1 MNRACRSTIVH
12 ALAISTLAL
21 LLAAGCAT
29 APDET
34 VRTTSA
40 LPSVPATGGDRDG
53 DADIAEQSSAPASP
67 ARPETALERRDP
79 PAAPAERPIERDVPS
94 LDEPDIYIDDSI
106 ARREALAAG
115 ALPGVQEVASPRVP
129 RPAELS
135 AADTPATAQTPVAD
149 EGGVAASDRQ
159 PTREAA
165 APGRP
170 SVTLLAEPVLRESGD
185 ASAALD
191 AGSNDRAATDAKPAE
206 TPPRPAETRAAETS
220 AVDRSQPP
228 PTPSQGSARPRPVEP
243 AEPAEPA
250 AVAASGPT
258 WNARSVRVGADGE
271 IGVVLPGSGW
281 LYVGREYGDG
291 EVTLLGKRGVGDDD
305 AFRFRVAGPGSY
317 GLWFQQQ
324 DSQTGRLVNERLS
337 VEAVPGMADASIRVA
352 DLAVDGHDA
361 DDAAGAVRSGEPA
374 GSAAP
379 AEAGPDTV
387 RAAASE
393 EQEGTAP
400 SGEQRIAALLAA
412 DDTAGALRAYAD
424 AGDRRRA
431 IIDALD
437 GDALDA
443 LAKAITPDTPVPVV
457 RAFWRD
463 VASSG
468 SQLAPRARRE
478 LYELALASGAAGDA
492 LRAVERLEAAGEASV
507 ADVLRAASLF
517 ESDEQREDSL
527 ALYARALAGA
537 REGSAAEQTV
547 MTLGDDRLF
556 ELARFLEAVGPERD
570 LRAAARLYR
579 VIVDERPLSAHW
591 EASRSRLEHL
601 RRHYFEVR

>member
-29 APDET
+29 VPDET

-40 LPSVPATGGDRDG
+40 LPSVSATGGDRDG
-53 DADIAEQSSAPASP
+53 DSDTAEQSSAPTSP

-129 RPAELS
+129 RPAEVS
-135 AADTPATAQTPVAD
+135 AADTPATAQTPVVD
-149 EGGVAASDRQ
+149 EEEVAASDRQ

-191 AGSNDRAATDAKPAE
+191 AGSSDRAATDAKPAA
-206 TPPRPAETRAAETS
+206 TPPRPAETP
-220 AVDRSQPP
+220 AVDRSQPSPTPSQPP
-228 PTPSQGSARPRPVEP
+228 PTPSQGSASPRPAES
-243 AEPAEPA
+243 AEPASAERST
-250 AVAASGPT
+250 VAASGPT

-271 IGVVLPGSGW
+271 IGVVLPGRGW

-291 EVTLLGKRGVGDDD
+291 EVTLLGKRGVGDDE
-305 AFRFRVAGPGSY
+305 AFRFRVVGPGSY

-324 DSQTGRLVNERLS
+324 DSQTGRLVNERLG

-361 DDAAGAVRSGEPA
+361 ADAAGAVRSGEPA

-387 RAAASE
+387 RGAASE

-468 SQLAPRARRE
+468 SQLTPRARRE
-478 LYELALASGAAGDA
+478 LYELALASEAAEDA

-507 ADVLRAASLF
+507 ADVLRAASLL
-517 ESDEQREDSL
+517 ESDDQRRRL
-527 ALYARALAGA
+527 ACA
-537 REGSAAEQTV
+537 
-547 MTLGDDRLF
+547 
-556 ELARFLEAVGPERD
+556 
-570 LRAAARLYR
+570 LRACARR
-579 VIVDERPLSAHW
+579 CARGVGRRADRDDARRRPAL
-591 EASRSRLEHL
+591 
-601 RRHYFEVR
+601 